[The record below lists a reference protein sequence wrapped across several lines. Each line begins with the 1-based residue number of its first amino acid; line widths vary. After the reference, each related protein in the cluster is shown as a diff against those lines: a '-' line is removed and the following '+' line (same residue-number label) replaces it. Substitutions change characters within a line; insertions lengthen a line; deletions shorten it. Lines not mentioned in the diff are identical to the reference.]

1 MVKNYIKIAFRS
13 LSKNKLFSFINVTG
27 LSIGLACV
35 LVIVAYVGL
44 ELSYDKYHENY
55 NDIYRITE
63 QRKDEG
69 QQVHSA
75 TTFNPLGDLVVAHV
89 PAVEQLVRMYPLP
102 ALISADRENKFK
114 ESRFTFVDSIFFE
127 TFSFEVIHGNLLQA
141 LDNPFSVIVP
151 ESKAISYFG
160 ETNILGRELYFE
172 DEEND
177 YVFEVTAVV
186 KDIPQNSH
194 YNPDFIA
201 SISTLQTIQPW
212 YNNWHHPPLYTYVKL
227 KKGFTKSDLDS
238 QILAMGKEHFPEYIK
253 AENRKYEAQHLS
265 EIHLHSDLEAE
276 WQGNSNNT
284 YVNLFL
290 IIAIFILLIA
300 CINFMNLTTAQSTQR
315 AKEVGMR
322 KVMGAGKHQ
331 LVIQFLGESFITT
344 SISFVAAFGIAE
356 LVLIYFFN
364 DLVGKDISLGFI
376 LTGFNLLVVIVSII
390 LVSLLAGLY
399 PAFYLTSYKPI
410 ATLGGKLIRI
420 SGLGNVR
427 KSMVT
432 FQFFISCLLI
442 IVTLIVLQQIN
453 FLRNKHLGFDKE
465 QIVSIR
471 LVDRRDQTNYR
482 VLKNSLLQESKVL
495 NVALSST
502 LPGRG
507 DFYGWEII
515 PEGFATDAE
524 MTIESLGVDEDY
536 LETYDIT
543 ILEGRDF
550 SKDIITDATEAFILN
565 QAAVEKFGWNEP
577 IGKDFTMTIYTGKKD
592 IRKGK
597 VIGVVR
603 DFNFQSLY
611 NRIDPL
617 VIYINT
623 HPYYS
628 DFLNVKLSPGNWEDA
643 IEMMRA
649 KWKAFNP
656 NKPFEFYFLDQ
667 ELERFYHKEVKI
679 SRIFTAFAVL
689 SIIISCLGLFGLSA
703 FTAQQRTKEIGIR
716 KVLGASLGGILKLLS
731 KEYIILI
738 VIANLIAW
746 PLGQYFATKWLAGF
760 AYRISLEAD
769 IFLFTFLGAL
779 VIALATVSFQSLKA
793 AIANPVK
800 SLRNE

>member
-1 MVKNYIKIAFRS
+1 MVRNYLKIAFRS

-35 LVIVAYVGL
+35 LVIVAYVSL

-63 QRKDEG
+63 YRKDEG

-75 TTFNPLGDLVVAHV
+75 ATFNPLGDLVVAHV
-89 PAVEQLVRMYPLP
+89 SAVEQLVRMYPLP
-102 ALISADRENKFK
+102 ALISADRVNKFK
-114 ESRFTFVDSIFFE
+114 EPRFTFVDSIFFE

-141 LDNPFSVIVP
+141 LDNPFSVVVQ

-160 ETNILGRELYFE
+160 ETDILGRDLYFE
-172 DEEND
+172 DDEDE
-177 YVFEVTAVV
+177 YVFEVTAVI

-212 YNNWHHPPLYTYVKL
+212 YNNWHHPPLYTYVRL
-227 KKGFTKSDLDS
+227 KPGFTKSDLDS
-238 QILAMGKEHFPEYIK
+238 QILTMGKEHFPDYIK
-253 AENRKYEAQHLS
+253 AENRKYEAQYIGD
-265 EIHLHSDLEAE
+265 IHLYSDLELE
-276 WQGNSNNT
+276 WQGNSSYI

-344 SISFVAAFGIAE
+344 SISFVAAFAMAE
-356 LVLIYFFN
+356 LVLVYFFN
-364 DLVGKDISLGFI
+364 DLVEKNISLGFV
-376 LTGFNLLVVIVSII
+376 LTGFNLFVVIISII

-399 PAFYLTSYKPI
+399 PAFYLTSFKPI
-410 ATLGGKLIRI
+410 TTLSGKLIKI

-442 IVTLIVLQQIN
+442 IVTLIVLRQIN
-453 FLRNKHLGFDKE
+453 FLKMFDRN
-465 QIVSIR
+465 
-471 LVDRRDQTNYR
+471 DQTNYR
-482 VLKNSLLQESKVL
+482 VLKNSLMQESMVL

-515 PEGFATDAE
+515 PEGFTTDAE
-524 MTIESLGVDEDY
+524 MTIKSLGVDEDY

-550 SKDIITDATEAFILN
+550 SKNIITDATEAFILN
-565 QAAVEKFGWNEP
+565 QAAVEKFDWNEAV
-577 IGKDFTMTIYTGKKD
+577 GKDFTMTIYTGKKE

-611 NRIDPL
+611 NNIDPL

-628 DFLNVKLSPGNWEDA
+628 DFLNVKLSPGNWDDA
-643 IEMMRA
+643 IEMIRS

-656 NKPFEFYFLDQ
+656 NKPLELYFLDQ

-793 AIANPVK
+793 AITNPVK